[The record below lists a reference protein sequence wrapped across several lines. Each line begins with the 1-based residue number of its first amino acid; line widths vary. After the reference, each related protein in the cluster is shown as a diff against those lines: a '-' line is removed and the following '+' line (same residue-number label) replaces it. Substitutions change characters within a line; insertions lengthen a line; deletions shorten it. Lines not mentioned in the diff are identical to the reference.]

1 MMMRFAGQ
9 GCIGLCKLNERP
21 EGTGNSMSDID
32 ELQRRITAAM
42 DRIASGVSRAGGA
55 GGGGN
60 ADLVTELDDE
70 KLANAQLTERLRTM
84 KERYDAAL
92 GDVKTATDA
101 ADERVAALDLE
112 LQRLRKANDQLR
124 QSNTDLRNANE
135 EGVGE
140 PHLINKAMM
149 AELEALRAARAA
161 DVAEATSII
170 GALTPLLDQLDAP
183 QEEDTDA

>member
-1 MMMRFAGQ
+1 
-9 GCIGLCKLNERP
+9 
-21 EGTGNSMSDID
+21 MSDID

-42 DRIASGVSRAGGA
+42 DRIASGLNNAGGA
-55 GGGGN
+55 GPGET
-60 ADLVTELDDE
+60 AALAAALDEE
-70 KLANAQLTERLRTM
+70 KLANAQLTERLRTLNA
-84 KERYDAAL
+84 RYDAAAREAQAA
-92 GDVKTATDA
+92 KDA
-101 ADERVAALDLE
+101 ADTRVETLDLE

-124 QSNTDLRNANE
+124 QSNTDLRNANQ

>member
-1 MMMRFAGQ
+1 MRFADRT
-9 GCIGLCKLNERP
+9 CVGLETYNQRP
-21 EGTGNSMSDID
+21 EGMGIGMSNID

-42 DRIASGVSRAGGA
+42 DRIAAGVGNAGGA
-55 GGGGN
+55 GAGDTD
-60 ADLVTELDDE
+60 ALTTALDDE
-70 KLANAQLTERLRTM
+70 KLANAQLTERLRNLG
-84 KERYDAAL
+84 ERYDAAVN
-92 GDVKTATDA
+92 GIRSATDA
-101 ADERVAALDLE
+101 ADERVTALDIE

-124 QSNTDLRNANE
+124 QSNSDLRNANE

-149 AELEALRAARAA
+149 AELEALRAARSA
-161 DVAEATSII
+161 DVAEASSII